1 MLIKGIYQSTKQNS
15 KYVNLKK
22 SCVF

>member
-15 KYVNLKK
+15 KYIIKK
-22 SCVF
+22 NHVVF